1 MFPRSRTTRLGLAA
15 LVGGTLAVAAL
26 PALPA
31 LADQAAAAPAAP
43 TDGSG
48 VEYVDVSVATV
59 WTSPD
64 KPRPVDHD
72 ALTNP
77 VDIPGWIKAMS
88 PQQQEDLTDD
98 NMTQTQALYGQA
110 VHVLAHS
117 AGWTEVAVTGQPT
130 PKNALGYPGW
140 VPDDQLTTNP
150 AYGATQAHRPFAL
163 VDHGLSDWLYDDPAL
178 HQKDL
183 LLSVNTRL
191 PVLGRTKQALLVD
204 TPDHGPKWLSAAA
217 ATEYGSDKDIPAPTG
232 ADLVRTARTF
242 LGQPY
247 LWGGRSGW
255 GMDCSG
261 LTGLV
266 YQLHGI
272 TIPRD
277 SGPQALDGGA
287 TPVSRDDL
295 RPGDLIFYSSDGPG
309 GDADSIYHVAMYVG
323 NGNMIE
329 AYDHTTPVRIT
340 PVRYNSDYW
349 GAVRYIGA

>member
-1 MFPRSRTTRLGLAA
+1 MFPRSRTTRLGLAT
-15 LVGGTLAVAAL
+15 LLGGALAVAAL

-31 LADQAAAAPAAP
+31 LADQAAAAPA
-43 TDGSG
+43 DGSG
-48 VEYVDVSVATV
+48 IEYVDVSVATV

-77 VDIPGWIKAMS
+77 VDIPGWIKAMT

-110 VHVLAHS
+110 VHVLARN

-163 VDHGLSDWLYDDPAL
+163 VDHGLSDWLYDDAAL
-178 HQKDL
+178 HHKDL

-204 TPDHGPKWLSAAA
+204 TPDQGPKWLPVAAA
-217 ATEYGSDKDIPAPTG
+217 NEYRSDKDIPAPTG

-323 NGNMIE
+323 NGDMIE

-340 PVRYNSDYW
+340 PVRYNADYW